1 MAINPYKELPIYG
14 PDTISA
20 YRGQSMGDLDP
31 HMFAVAEEGFTKME
45 RFVFFKLFL
54 NLELCIYGHHG
65 I

>member
-1 MAINPYKELPIYG
+1 MAINPYQELPIYG

-45 RFVFFKLFL
+45 RSVYFYGFLKL
-54 NLELCIYGHHG
+54 G
-65 I
+65 IAYNFGNSG